1 MDYNNTIICMFF
13 TTYKLL
19 NMDFKAL
26 YNIISIIRNLLFIIR
41 FFIWIP
47 WLLIGIVL
55 ITVKKFSKYKKLGK
69 WLVLILP
76 VWFLAS
82 LVVIYWY
89 RFYAEHIEEPD
100 DYNSW
105 KHECEY
111 VNHQLNCWSYD
122 CSIEWYY
129 LNHDL
134 CRH

>member
-1 MDYNNTIICMFF
+1 
-13 TTYKLL
+13 
-19 NMDFKAL
+19 MDFKAL
-26 YNIISIIRNLLFIIR
+26 YNIMRIIIVILLFIQ

-47 WLLIGIVL
+47 WLIIGIVL

-82 LVVIYWY
+82 LAVIYWY
-89 RFYAEHIEEPD
+89 RFYVEHIDEPD

-105 KHECEY
+105 KLECEY
-111 VNHQLNCWSYD
+111 VNHYFHCWRYD

>member
-1 MDYNNTIICMFF
+1 MRII
-13 TTYKLL
+13 
-19 NMDFKAL
+19 
-26 YNIISIIRNLLFIIR
+26 IVILLFIQ

-47 WLLIGIVL
+47 WLIIGIVL

-76 VWFLAS
+76 VCFFALSLIRYWHWFYVS
-82 LVVIYWY
+82 
-89 RFYAEHIEEPD
+89 HMEEPD
-100 DYNSW
+100 DYNSR
-105 KHECEY
+105 KKECEY
-111 VNHQLNCWSYD
+111 VNHYLNCWWYD